1 MTSTIQPVALTRFHD
16 YYAQSGLSEVG
27 LFLAKSPMKSPFT
40 GDTYRV
46 TALVVFCVCFLLVTG
61 AGFWAVRWRRS
72 ELSDLD
78 EWGLAG
84 RKFGTLV
91 TWFLIGGDLYTAYTV
106 IAVPAALFGA
116 GAIGFFAIPYCIM
129 SYPMMML
136 VLPPLWRICRSN
148 GYITLADYVRGRYQS
163 RWLSVAVAV
172 TGILATMPYIA
183 LQLIGM
189 REVIA
194 ALGVRGEWPLIAAF
208 VILAAYTYSSGLRA
222 PALIAIV
229 KDVMLYI
236 MVLAAVLIIP
246 ARLGGYGHVFAA
258 ASSALAQHSPP
269 ASIILRPAQ
278 FMSYSTLALG
288 SAMALMLYPHTITGT
303 LSAGSDRVIR
313 RNAAL
318 MPAYNLLLGLIAL
331 LGYVAIA
338 AGVHTANSSSTVP
351 LLLTSMFPAWF
362 AGFCLAAIG
371 IGALVPAAIMSIAT
385 ANLFTRNLYGELLH
399 RSFFPSAMTGGQE
412 AAMAK
417 LISLAI
423 KLGALAFV
431 LLVRTQFAIELQL
444 LGGVWILQVLPAVV
458 GGLFTRFFHGPALLC
473 GWVVGMAAGTAMVG
487 SLGLRSSIYPLHFMG
502 TVYNVYAALPALA
515 LNLLVAGIVSLA
527 LRISGRAP
535 AADLTAIQV

>member
-1 MTSTIQPVALTRFHD
+1 MTSIQPVAL
-16 YYAQSGLSEVG
+16 G
-27 LFLAKSPMKSPFT
+27 
-40 GDTYRV
+40 
-46 TALVVFCVCFLLVTG
+46 VFCACFLLVTG
-61 AGFWAVRWRRS
+61 AGFWAIRWRRT
-72 ELSDLD
+72 DLAGPGLAD
-78 EWGLAG
+78 LNEWGLAG

-116 GAIGFFAIPYCIM
+116 GAIGFFAIPYCIC
-129 SYPMMML
+129 SYPLMML

-194 ALGVRGEWPLIAAF
+194 ALGIRGEWPLIAAF
-208 VILAAYTYSSGLRA
+208 IILAAYTYSSGLRA

-236 MVLAAVLIIP
+236 MVLAAVVLIP
-246 ARLGGYGHVFAA
+246 ARLGGYGHVFAV
-258 ASSALAQHSPP
+258 ASSTLAQHSPP

-278 FMSYSTLALG
+278 YMSYSTLALG
-288 SAMALMLYPHTITGT
+288 SAMALMLYPHTITGS
-303 LSAGSDRVIR
+303 LSAASDRVIR

-331 LGYVAIA
+331 LGYLALA
-338 AGVHTANSSSTVP
+338 GGVHTANTSSAVP
-351 LLLTSMFPAWF
+351 LLLTSMFPSWF
-362 AGFCLAAIG
+362 AGFCLAAIA

-399 RSFFPSAMTGGQE
+399 RNFFSAAMTGGQE
-412 AAMAK
+412 AATAK
-417 LISLAI
+417 LVSLAI

-431 LLVRTQFAIELQL
+431 LLVRSQFAIELQL
-444 LGGVWILQVLPAVV
+444 LGGVWILQLFPAVV

-473 GWVVGMAAGTAMVG
+473 GWFTGMAAGTAMVA
-487 SLGLRSSIYPLHFMG
+487 SSGLKSSIYPVHIAGHVFTM
-502 TVYNVYAALPALA
+502 YAALPALA
-515 LNLLVAGIVSLA
+515 LNLLVAAILSLIV
-527 LRISGRAP
+527 RTKG
-535 AADLTAIQV
+535 DQND

>member
-1 MTSTIQPVALTRFHD
+1 MVSTVHPVAL
-16 YYAQSGLSEVG
+16 A
-27 LFLAKSPMKSPFT
+27 
-40 GDTYRV
+40 
-46 TALVVFCVCFLLVTG
+46 VFCGCFLLVTG

-72 ELSDLD
+72 DVAGPGLADLD

-129 SYPMMML
+129 AYPMMML
-136 VLPPLWRICRSN
+136 VLPPLWRICRSH
-148 GYITLADYVRGRYQS
+148 GYVTLADYVRDRYDS
-163 RWLSVAVAV
+163 RWLSVAVAL

-183 LQLIGM
+183 LIGM

-194 ALGVRGEWPLIAAF
+194 GLGIRGEWPLIAAF
-208 VILAAYTYSSGLRA
+208 LILAAYTYSSGLRA

-229 KDVMLYI
+229 KDVMLYV
-236 MVLAAVLIIP
+236 MVLAAVVIVP
-246 ARLGGYGHVFAA
+246 MRLGGYGHVFSIA
-258 ASSALAQHSPP
+258 ASTLAQHTPP

-278 FMSYSTLALG
+278 YMSYSSLALG

-303 LSAGSDRVIR
+303 LSAASDRVIR

-318 MPAYNLLLGLIAL
+318 MPAYNVLLGLIAL

-338 AGVHTANSSSTVP
+338 AGIHSSNTSSAVP
-351 LLLTSMFPAWF
+351 LLLTSVFPPWF
-362 AGFCLAAIG
+362 AGFCLAAIA

-385 ANLFTRNLYGELLH
+385 ANLFTRNLYGELVH
-399 RSFFPSAMTGGQE
+399 RSFFSTAMTGSQE
-412 AAMAK
+412 ANTAK

-431 LLVRTQFAIELQL
+431 LLVRAQFAIELQL
-444 LGGVWILQVLPAVV
+444 LGGVWILQVFPAVV
-458 GGLFTRFFHGPALLC
+458 GGLFTRFFYGRALLW
-473 GWVVGMAAGTAMVG
+473 GWLAGMATGTAMVG
-487 SLGLRSSIYPLHFMG
+487 SLGLRTSIYPFHFDG
-502 TVYNVYAALPALA
+502 QVYGIYAALPALA
-515 LNLLVAGIVSLA
+515 INLAVAAIVSVVLK
-527 LRISGRAP
+527 ISE
-535 AADLTAIQV
+535 

>member
-1 MTSTIQPVALTRFHD
+1 MVSIIHPVAL
-16 YYAQSGLSEVG
+16 A
-27 LFLAKSPMKSPFT
+27 
-40 GDTYRV
+40 
-46 TALVVFCVCFLLVTG
+46 VFCGCFLLVTG
-61 AGFWAVRWRRS
+61 AGFWAVHWRRS
-72 ELSDLD
+72 DVAGPGLADLN

-129 SYPMMML
+129 SYPIMML

-229 KDVMLYI
+229 KDVMLYV
-236 MVLAAVLIIP
+236 MVLAAVLIVP
-246 ARLGGYGHVFAA
+246 ARLGGYGHVFSV
-258 ASSALAQHSPP
+258 ASSTLALHSPP

-278 FMSYSTLALG
+278 YMSYSSLALG

-303 LSAGSDRVIR
+303 LSAASDRVIR

-318 MPAYNLLLGLIAL
+318 MPAYNLLLALIAL

-338 AGVHTANSSSTVP
+338 AGIHTANSSSAVP
-351 LLLTSMFPAWF
+351 LLLTTVFPPWF
-362 AGFCLAAIG
+362 AGFCLAAIA

-385 ANLFTRNLYGELLH
+385 ANLFTRNLYGELVH
-399 RSFFPSAMTGGQE
+399 RSFFSSAMTGGQE
-412 AAMAK
+412 AATAK

-431 LLVRTQFAIELQL
+431 LLVRAQFAIEFQL

-458 GGLFTRFFHGPALLC
+458 GGLFTRFFHGPGLLC
-473 GWVVGMAAGTAMVG
+473 GWLAGMACGTAMVA
-487 SLGLRSSIYPLHFMG
+487 SLGLRTSIYPLHIAG
-502 TVYNVYAALPALA
+502 HVYGIYAALPALA
-515 LNLLVAGIVSLA
+515 LNLAVAAIVSL
-527 LRISGRAP
+527 LLKISGRVP
-535 AADLTAIQV
+535 AEDLSTAIVAEQ

>member
-1 MTSTIQPVALTRFHD
+1 LPASIQPVAL
-16 YYAQSGLSEVG
+16 G
-27 LFLAKSPMKSPFT
+27 
-40 GDTYRV
+40 
-46 TALVVFCVCFLLVTG
+46 VFCVCFLLVTG

-72 ELSDLD
+72 ELSNLD

-84 RKFGTLV
+84 RSFGTLI

-129 SYPMMML
+129 SFPIMML
-136 VLPPLWRICRSN
+136 VLPPLWCICHRN

-163 RWLSVAVAV
+163 RWLAVAVAI

-194 ALGVRGEWPLIAAF
+194 ALGIRGEWPLIAAF
-208 VILAAYTYSSGLRA
+208 IILAAYTYSSGLRA

-229 KDVMLYI
+229 KDVMLYT
-236 MVLAAVLIIP
+236 MVLAAVLVIP
-246 ARLGGYGHVFAA
+246 ARLGGYGHVFAV
-258 ASSALAQHSPP
+258 ASSTLARHSPP

-278 FMSYSTLALG
+278 FMSYSSLALG

-303 LSAGSDRVIR
+303 LSAASDRVIR

-318 MPAYNLLLGLIAL
+318 MPAYNLLLGLVAL

-338 AGVHTANSSSTVP
+338 AGIHTANSSSTVP
-351 LLLTSMFPAWF
+351 LLLTTMFPPWF
-362 AGFCLAAIG
+362 AGFCLAAIA

-399 RSFFPSAMTGGQE
+399 RSFFSTAMTGEQE
-412 AAMAK
+412 AAIAK

-431 LLVRTQFAIELQL
+431 LLVRAQFAIELQL
-444 LGGVWILQVLPAVV
+444 LGGVWILQLLPAVV
-458 GGLFTRFFHGPALLC
+458 GGLFTRFFHGSALLY
-473 GWVVGMAAGTAMVG
+473 GWLAGMAAGTAMVA
-487 SLGLRSSIYPLHFMG
+487 SLGLRSSVYPFHIGGYIYG
-502 TVYNVYAALPALA
+502 IYAALPALA
-515 LNLLVAGIVSLA
+515 LNLAVAGVISLV
-527 LRISGRAP
+527 LRMSGRVPEAGRG
-535 AADLTAIQV
+535 VFR

>member
-1 MTSTIQPVALTRFHD
+1 MASTIQPVAL
-16 YYAQSGLSEVG
+16 A
-27 LFLAKSPMKSPFT
+27 
-40 GDTYRV
+40 
-46 TALVVFCVCFLLVTG
+46 VFCGCFLLVTG

-72 ELSDLD
+72 ELTNLD

-84 RKFGTLV
+84 RKFGGLV

-129 SYPMMML
+129 SYPIMML

-148 GYITLADYVRGRYQS
+148 GYITLADYVRGRYHS

-194 ALGVRGEWPLIAAF
+194 ALGVQGEWPLIAAF

-236 MVLAAVLIIP
+236 MVLAAVLLIP
-246 ARLGGYGHVFAA
+246 ARLGGYSHVFAV
-258 ASSALAQHSPP
+258 ASSTLARHTPP

-278 FMSYSTLALG
+278 FTGYASLALG
-288 SAMALMLYPHTITGT
+288 SALALMLYPHTITGT

-331 LGYVAIA
+331 LGYVALA
-338 AGVHTANSSSTVP
+338 AGLHTANSSSVVP
-351 LLLTSMFPAWF
+351 LLLTSAFPSWF

-399 RSFFPSAMTGGQE
+399 RSFFSTTMTGGQE
-412 AAMAK
+412 ATTAK
-417 LISLAI
+417 LVSLAI

-431 LLVRTQFAIELQL
+431 LLVRSQFAIELQL
-444 LGGVWILQVLPAVV
+444 LGGIWILQVFPAVV
-458 GGLFTRFFHGPALLC
+458 GGLFTRFFYGPALLC
-473 GWVVGMAAGTAMVG
+473 GWLAGMTAGTAMAA
-487 SLGLRSSIYPLHFMG
+487 SLGLRSSIYPLHFAG
-502 TVYNVYAALPALA
+502 NVYGVYAALPALA
-515 LNLLVAGIVSLA
+515 LNLLVAAIVSL
-527 LRISGRAP
+527 LLKVSGRAP
-535 AADLTAIQV
+535 AEDVTFVR

>member
-1 MTSTIQPVALTRFHD
+1 MVPTIHPVAV
-16 YYAQSGLSEVG
+16 A
-27 LFLAKSPMKSPFT
+27 
-40 GDTYRV
+40 
-46 TALVVFCVCFLLVTG
+46 VFCGCFLLVTG

-72 ELSDLD
+72 ALTNLD

-84 RKFGTLV
+84 RKFGGLV

-129 SYPMMML
+129 SYPIMML
-136 VLPPLWRICRSN
+136 VLPPLWRACHRN
-148 GYITLADYVRGRYQS
+148 GYVTLADYVRGRYDS

-194 ALGVRGEWPLIAAF
+194 ALGIRGEWPLIAAF

-229 KDVMLYI
+229 KDVMLYV
-236 MVLAAVLIIP
+236 MVLVAIFVIP
-246 ARLGGYGHVFAA
+246 ARLGGYAHVFAA
-258 ASSALAQHSPP
+258 ASTTLGKHSPP

-278 FMSYSTLALG
+278 FMSYASLALG

-338 AGVHTANSSSTVP
+338 AGIHTANSSSVVP
-351 LLLTSMFPAWF
+351 LLLTSVFPSWF
-362 AGFCLAAIG
+362 AGFCLAAIA

-385 ANLFTRNLYGELLH
+385 ANLFTCDLYGELLH
-399 RSFFPSAMTGGQE
+399 RSFFSGAMTGGQE
-412 AAMAK
+412 AATAK

-431 LLVRTQFAIELQL
+431 LLVRAQFAIELQL
-444 LGGVWILQVLPAVV
+444 LGGIWILQVFPAVA
-458 GGLFTRFFHGPALLC
+458 GGLFTRFFSAPALLC
-473 GWVVGMAAGTAMVG
+473 GWLAGMAAGTAMAG
-487 SLGLRSSIYPLHFMG
+487 SLGLRSSIYPLHFDG
-502 TVYNVYAALPALA
+502 HVYGVYAALPALA
-515 LNLLVAGIVSLA
+515 LNLLIAGIVSLILKIA
-527 LRISGRAP
+527 GRRDGAP
-535 AADLTAIQV
+535 GIADGEIL

>member
-1 MTSTIQPVALTRFHD
+1 LSSQPAVDPVAL
-16 YYAQSGLSEVG
+16 A
-27 LFLAKSPMKSPFT
+27 
-40 GDTYRV
+40 
-46 TALVVFCVCFLLVTG
+46 VFCGCFLLVTG

-72 ELSDLD
+72 DVAEPALADLE

-84 RKFGTLV
+84 RKFGTLI

-129 SYPMMML
+129 SYPIMML
-136 VLPPLWRICRSN
+136 VLPPLWRICHCH
-148 GYITLADYVRGRYQS
+148 GYVTLADYVRGRYQS
-163 RWLSVAVAV
+163 RWLAVAFAM

-194 ALGVRGEWPLIAAF
+194 GLGIRGEWPLIAAF

-222 PALIAIV
+222 PALIAVV
-229 KDVMLYI
+229 KDVMLYA
-236 MVLAAVLIIP
+236 MVLAVVCIVP
-246 ARLGGYGHVFAA
+246 AKLGGYGHVFAA
-258 ASSALAQHSPP
+258 AASALAGQTPQ

-278 FMSYSTLALG
+278 YMSYSSLALG

-303 LSAGSDRVIR
+303 LSAASNRVIR

-338 AGVHTANSSSTVP
+338 AGVHSTNSSSAVP
-351 LLLTSMFPAWF
+351 LLLTRVFPPWL
-362 AGFCLAAIG
+362 AGFCLAAIA

-385 ANLFTRNLYGELLH
+385 ANLFTRNLYGELVH
-399 RSFFPSAMTGGQE
+399 RSFFKAAMTGGQE
-412 AAMAK
+412 ATMAK
-417 LISLAI
+417 LVSLVI

-431 LLVRTQFAIELQL
+431 LLVRAQFAIELQL
-444 LGGVWILQVLPAVV
+444 LGGVWILQLLPAVV
-458 GGLFTRFFHGPALLC
+458 GGLFTRFFSGPALLW
-473 GWVVGMAAGTAMVG
+473 GWLAGMATGTAMVA
-487 SLGLRSSIYPLHFMG
+487 SLGLRTSIYPLHFAG
-502 TVYNVYAALPALA
+502 QTYGIYSALPALVV
-515 LNLLVAGIVSLA
+515 NLLVAAAFSI
-527 LRISGRAP
+527 LRKPPSSSGE
-535 AADLTAIQV
+535 VGG

>member
-1 MTSTIQPVALTRFHD
+1 
-16 YYAQSGLSEVG
+16 
-27 LFLAKSPMKSPFT
+27 
-40 GDTYRV
+40 
-46 TALVVFCVCFLLVTG
+46 VFCGCFLLVTG
-61 AGFWAVRWRRS
+61 AGFWAVRWRRP
-72 ELSDLD
+72 DVDTPGLD

-116 GAIGFFAIPYCIM
+116 GAIGFFAIPYCVM
-129 SYPMMML
+129 SYPIMML
-136 VLPPLWRICRSN
+136 VLPPLWRVCHRN

-194 ALGVRGEWPLIAAF
+194 ALGIHGEW
-208 VILAAYTYSSGLRA
+208 

-229 KDVMLYI
+229 KDVMLYV
-236 MVLAAVLIIP
+236 MVLAAVVIIP
-246 ARLGGYGHVFAA
+246 LRLGGYGHVFAV
-258 ASSALAQHSPP
+258 ASTTLAQHSPP

-278 FMSYSTLALG
+278 YASYASLALG

-331 LGYVAIA
+331 LGYLAIA
-338 AGVHTANSSSTVP
+338 AGVHTANTSSAVP
-351 LLLTSMFPAWF
+351 LLLTTVFPSWF
-362 AGFCLAAIG
+362 AGFCLAAIA

-399 RSFFPSAMTGGQE
+399 RSFFSAGMTGGQE

-417 LISLAI
+417 VMSLAI
-423 KLGALAFV
+423 KIGALAFV
-431 LLVRTQFAIELQL
+431 LLVRAQLAIELQL
-444 LGGVWILQVLPAVV
+444 LGGVWILQVFPAVV
-458 GGLFTRFFHGPALLC
+458 GGLFGRFFRGPALLW
-473 GWVVGMAAGTAMVG
+473 GWLAGMAAGTAMVG
-487 SLGLRSSIYPLHFMG
+487 SLGLRSSIYPLHFAG
-502 TVYNVYAALPALA
+502 HVYGVYAALPALA
-515 LNLLVAGIVSLA
+515 VNLGVAAVVSLVMKM
-527 LRISGRAP
+527 SGS
-535 AADLTAIQV
+535 AAAEDLTANAA

>member
-1 MTSTIQPVALTRFHD
+1 MPSPIQPIAI
-16 YYAQSGLSEVG
+16 
-27 LFLAKSPMKSPFT
+27 
-40 GDTYRV
+40 
-46 TALVVFCVCFLLVTG
+46 VVFCACFLLVTG
-61 AGFWAVRWRRS
+61 AGFWAVRWRRADLAS
-72 ELSDLD
+72 LD

-84 RKFGTLV
+84 RKFGGLV

-116 GAIGFFAIPYCIM
+116 GAIGFFALPFCIC
-129 SYPMMML
+129 SFPVMML
-136 VLPPLWRICRSN
+136 VLPRLWRICHRN

-163 RWLSVAVAV
+163 RWLSVAVAA

-194 ALGVRGEWPLIAAF
+194 ALGIHGEWPLIAAF

-229 KDVMLYI
+229 KDVMLYV
-236 MVLAAVLIIP
+236 MVLAAVIIIP
-246 ARLGGYGHVFAA
+246 ARLGGYGHVFSI
-258 ASSALAQHSPP
+258 ASSTLARHSPP

-278 FMSYSTLALG
+278 YMSYSSLALG
-288 SAMALMLYPHTITGT
+288 SALAIMLYPHTITGS

-331 LGYVAIA
+331 LGYLAIA
-338 AGVHTANSSSTVP
+338 AGIHTANSSSAVP
-351 LLLTSMFPAWF
+351 LLLTAMFPPWF
-362 AGFCLAAIG
+362 AGFCLAAIA

-385 ANLFTRNLYGELLH
+385 ANLFTRNLYGELFH
-399 RSFFPSAMTGGQE
+399 RSFFSAAMTGGQE
-412 AAMAK
+412 AATAK

-431 LLVRTQFAIELQL
+431 LLVRSQFAIELQL

-458 GGLFTRFFHGPALLC
+458 GGLFTRFFHGPGLLW
-473 GWVVGMAAGTAMVG
+473 GWLAGMAAGTAMTA
-487 SLGLRSSIYPLHFMG
+487 SLGLRSSIYPLHIAG
-502 TVYNVYAALPALA
+502 HVYAVYAALPALA
-515 LNLLVAGIVSLA
+515 LNLVVAGIVSLS
-527 LRISGRAP
+527 LKISGRTP
-535 AADLTAIQV
+535 ARDLSASAV

>member
-1 MTSTIQPVALTRFHD
+1 MASQIQPVALT
-16 YYAQSGLSEVG
+16 
-27 LFLAKSPMKSPFT
+27 
-40 GDTYRV
+40 
-46 TALVVFCVCFLLVTG
+46 VFCACFLLVTG

-72 ELSDLD
+72 DLGSLD

-84 RKFGTLV
+84 RNFGTLI

-129 SYPMMML
+129 SYPIMML
-136 VLPPLWRICRSN
+136 VLPPLWRICHRN
-148 GYITLADYVRGRYQS
+148 GYITLADYVRGRYRN
-163 RWLSVAVAV
+163 RWLAIAVAV

-194 ALGVRGEWPLIAAF
+194 ALGIRGEWPLIAAF
-208 VILAAYTYSSGLRA
+208 IILAAYTYSSGLRA

-229 KDVMLYI
+229 KDLILYI
-236 MVLAAVLIIP
+236 MVLAAVFVIP
-246 ARLGGYGHVFAA
+246 ARLGGYGHVFAV
-258 ASSALAQHSPP
+258 ASSTLAQHSPP

-278 FMSYSTLALG
+278 FMSYSSLALG

-338 AGVHTANSSSTVP
+338 AGVHPANSSSTVP

-385 ANLFTRNLYGELLH
+385 ANLFTRNLYGELFH
-399 RSFFPSAMTGGQE
+399 RSFFPAAMTGGQE
-412 AAMAK
+412 AAVAK
-417 LISLAI
+417 LVSLAI

-431 LLVRTQFAIELQL
+431 LLVRAQFAIELQL
-444 LGGVWILQVLPAVV
+444 LGGVWILQLLPAVI
-458 GGLFTRFFHGPALLC
+458 GGLFTRFFHGSALLL
-473 GWVVGMAAGTAMVG
+473 GLLAGMVAGTSMVA
-487 SLGLRSSIYPLHFMG
+487 SLGLRSSIYPFHLGAHTYG
-502 TVYNVYAALPALA
+502 IYAALPALV
-515 LNLLVAGIVSLA
+515 LNLAVAALVSLI
-527 LRISGRAP
+527 LSLSGTPPESAFP
-535 AADLTAIQV
+535 AAT